1 MKRYLSVLFALL
13 LLLSMLTG
21 CGASS
26 KGAMTEAAAPQAAPA
41 ATEAAMEDALYDEA
55 GSGISSTATAMPENQ
70 KLIRTVYMDAQTTSM
85 DSVMSWLETRVAEL
99 GGYFEQKSIRR
110 SGSRDDGSY
119 YRYADMM
126 IRVPAENL
134 DGFLAQIGEN
144 AVVTSTREETEN
156 VTLQYVSTKSRVEAL
171 ETEQKRLLELLENA
185 ESMEDLLT
193 IEARLTDVRWE
204 LENYA
209 SQLRVLD
216 NQVDYSTVY
225 LNINEVDKPKVVAER
240 TVWQKIGD
248 GFMDNAGN
256 MWDGLVNGFVWV
268 LTAIPYLVPL
278 SLTVV
283 GFILIRNLIRLLLRV
298 KPAKEKKTQKK
309 LFRKDKTPEQNQE

>member
-1 MKRYLSVLFALL
+1 MQF
-13 LLLSMLTG
+13 
-21 CGASS
+21 
-26 KGAMTEAAAPQAAPA
+26 E
-41 ATEAAMEDALYDEA
+41 
-55 GSGISSTATAMPENQ
+55 IS
-70 KLIRTVYMDAQTTSM
+70 
-85 DSVMSWLETRVAEL
+85 
-99 GGYFEQKSIRR
+99 RR
-110 SGSRDDGSY
+110 S
-119 YRYADMM
+119 
-126 IRVPAENL
+126 L
-134 DGFLAQIGEN
+134 
-144 AVVTSTREETEN
+144 
-156 VTLQYVSTKSRVEAL
+156 
-171 ETEQKRLLELLENA
+171 
-185 ESMEDLLT
+185 
-193 IEARLTDVRWE
+193 RWE

-283 GFILIRNLIRLLLRV
+283 GFILLRNLIRLLLRV
-298 KPAKEKKTQKK
+298 KPAKEKKPKKK

>member
-13 LLLSMLTG
+13 LLLSVLTG

-26 KGAMTEAAAPQAAPA
+26 KGAMTEAAAPMAAPA
-41 ATEAAMEDALYDEA
+41 ATEAAMEEALYDEA

-144 AVVTSTREETEN
+144 AVGTSTREETEN

-171 ETEQKRLLELLENA
+171 ETEQKRLLELLEEA
-185 ESMEDLLT
+185 GSMEDLLT
-193 IEARLTDVRWE
+193 IESRLTDVRWE

-225 LNINEVDKPKVVAER
+225 LNINEVDKPKAVTER

-248 GFMDNAGN
+248 GFSENAGD
-256 MWDGLVNGFVWV
+256 MWDGLVNAFIWM
-268 LTAIPYLVPL
+268 LTMIPYLIPL
-278 SLTVV
+278 ALIAGAVLLVLRLT
-283 GFILIRNLIRLLLRV
+283 IWR
-298 KPAKEKKTQKK
+298 KKK
-309 LFRKDKTPEQNQE
+309 

>member
-1 MKRYLSVLFALL
+1 MKRYLSVSLVLL
-13 LLLSMLTG
+13 LLLGMLTG
-21 CGASS
+21 CGA
-26 KGAMTEAAAPQAAPA
+26 KNAMTEAAAPAAGAPM
-41 ATEAAMEDALYDEA
+41 ATEAAMEEVLYDEA
-55 GSGISSTATAMPENQ
+55 GSGISNTATAMPENQ

-85 DSVMSWLETRVAEL
+85 DGVMSWLENRVAEL

-119 YRYADMM
+119 YRYADMV

-171 ETEQKRLLELLENA
+171 ETEQKRLLELLEEAGN
-185 ESMEDLLT
+185 MEDLLT
-193 IEARLTDVRWE
+193 IESRLTDVRWE

-225 LNINEVDKPKVVAER
+225 LNINEVDKPKVVTER

-248 GFMDNAGN
+248 GFAENTIDL
-256 MWDGLVNGFVWV
+256 WDGIVAVFVW
-268 LTAIPYLVPL
+268 LLSSMPFLIPLAV
-278 SLTVV
+278 SAVV
-283 GFILIRNLIRLLLRV
+283 GFKVGKRLKAKKAKKAE
-298 KPAKEKKTQKK
+298 KPKES
-309 LFRKDKTPEQNQE
+309 

>member
-1 MKRYLSVLFALL
+1 MKRLFALTLALL
-13 LLLSMLTG
+13 LLLTG
-21 CGASS
+21 CGAKEESAV
-26 KGAMTEAAAPQAAPA
+26 GYAPQAAPA
-41 ATEAAMEDALYDEA
+41 ATEAAREEVLYDESSA
-55 GSGISSTATAMPENQ
+55 ETGSSTALPENQ
-70 KLIRTVYMDAQTTSM
+70 KLIRTVYMDAETQSM
-85 DSVMSWLETRVAEL
+85 TDLLVWMDGRVAFL
-99 GGYFEQKSIRR
+99 GGYYEQKSVYRR
-110 SGSRDDGSY
+110 GSRDDGSY

-126 IRVPAENL
+126 IRIPAEQL
-134 DGFLAQIGEN
+134 DGFLAQVGEN

-298 KPAKEKKTQKK
+298 KPEKEKKPKKK

>member
-1 MKRYLSVLFALL
+1 MKRYVSILIVFV
-13 LLLSMLTG
+13 LLLSMLAG

-26 KGAMTEAAAPQAAPA
+26 KGVAEQAAPHA
-41 ATEAAMEDALYDEA
+41 MAPAETMEATAEMEVLYDEA
-55 GSGISSTATAMPENQ
+55 GSGISNTATVMPENQ

-85 DSVMSWLETRVAEL
+85 DGVMSWLEGRVAEL

-126 IRVPAENL
+126 IRIPAQNL

-156 VTLQYVSTKSRVEAL
+156 VTLTYVSTKSRVEAL
-171 ETEQKRLLELLENA
+171 ETEQKRLLELLKNA
-185 ESMEDLLT
+185 DTMEDLLT

-225 LNINEVDKPKVVAER
+225 LNISEVDKPKAVTER

-248 GFMDNAGN
+248 GFTENAGD
-256 MWDGLVNGFVWV
+256 MWNGLVNCFIW
-268 LTAIPYLVPL
+268 LITAIPYLIPL
-278 SLTVV
+278 ALIV
-283 GFILIRNLIRLLLRV
+283 GVLMLLR
-298 KPAKEKKTQKK
+298 KLFKKLKSPEKKPRKK
-309 LFRKDKTPEQNQE
+309 WFRRKKEQEEPKE